1 MSLLNKLFVYSEY
14 ELRTRRYSLS
24 LGNSVFV
31 EHPNIFCRTHKIFS
45 VHMMTQGAAQQSG
58 RQMGMTAAPP
68 FSPLSSL
75 DLAPLSAAY
84 EALKYCPWALS
95 SASRA
100 FTSSL
105 FLVYRSPDIS
115 HIIQH
120 TIVKLR
126 QGSGKDRQ
134 GMALK
139 AKGLK
144 LKLLPRAYTKVG
156 CQLSQM

>member
-1 MSLLNKLFVYSEY
+1 MLYISNSNQDVKLTIIVVKSIIKVSQVVSRMSLLNKLFVYSEY
-14 ELRTRRYSLS
+14 ELRTRRHSLS

-115 HIIQH
+115 HH
-120 TIVKLR
+120 LASAHFFPEDFV
-126 QGSGKDRQ
+126 
-134 GMALK
+134 
-139 AKGLK
+139 
-144 LKLLPRAYTKVG
+144 LP
-156 CQLSQM
+156 

>member
-1 MSLLNKLFVYSEY
+1 
-14 ELRTRRYSLS
+14 
-24 LGNSVFV
+24 
-31 EHPNIFCRTHKIFS
+31 
-45 VHMMTQGAAQQSG
+45 MMTQGAAQQSG

-115 HIIQH
+115 HNIAH
-120 TIVKLR
+120 
-126 QGSGKDRQ
+126 
-134 GMALK
+134 
-139 AKGLK
+139 
-144 LKLLPRAYTKVG
+144 
-156 CQLSQM
+156 